1 MAESNDPRV
10 NKDLEEAR
18 NGTSIDNI
26 DALTHMLDGGKDR
39 TLQRRRLLAAVEAE
53 GDLFQNRDDIFLDR
67 VGQYR
72 KALARAR
79 RLKEMQ
85 AELGLE
91 EDEVGWQTLKLC
103 AAFDDPTTLHEL
115 MFVPNIKALCSESQQ
130 THWLPL
136 CKDWRVVGCYAQTE
150 VGHGS
155 NVRALETTATYL
167 PAPIDAFEGRRRL
180 SPWRAACWWRWRWH
194 ACSPSLSHPV
204 GSRSDAT
211 AARAGDAT
219 TARAAGRATD
229 RTRANDDNSSIVVSF
244 PSGNKKV

>member
-103 AAFDDPTTLHEL
+103 ARSAAMGLPSQCAL
-115 MFVPNIKALCSESQQ
+115 MLQGSGAPWERSIL
-130 THWLPL
+130 
-136 CKDWRVVGCYAQTE
+136 RVATRGCRC
-150 VGHGS
+150 G
-155 NVRALETTATYL
+155 
-167 PAPIDAFEGRRRL
+167 F
-180 SPWRAACWWRWRWH
+180 
-194 ACSPSLSHPV
+194 PSL
-204 GSRSDAT
+204 
-211 AARAGDAT
+211 
-219 TARAAGRATD
+219 
-229 RTRANDDNSSIVVSF
+229 
-244 PSGNKKV
+244 